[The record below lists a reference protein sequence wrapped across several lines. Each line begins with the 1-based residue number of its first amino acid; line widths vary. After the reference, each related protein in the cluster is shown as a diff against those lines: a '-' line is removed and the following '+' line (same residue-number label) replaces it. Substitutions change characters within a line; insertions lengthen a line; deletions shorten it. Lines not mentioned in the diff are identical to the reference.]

1 MEAAGSTRTV
11 EDQRASSAVD
21 SWIAAVLIG
30 TALIGLW
37 ATIYATA
44 VGGLIGWL
52 IAVPTALF
60 PATFLP
66 LWMLWHTVY
75 RLEAEHVVAASGP
88 FRWRVAYR
96 DIRSVTRRRELSAG
110 PALAMDRLVID
121 YAPMGWLIISP
132 RDPEAFARALHE
144 RLNRSGGA

>member
-1 MEAAGSTRTV
+1 M
-11 EDQRASSAVD
+11 SSAVD
-21 SWIAAVLIG
+21 GWIAAVLIG

-44 VGGLIGWL
+44 LGGLIGWL
-52 IAVPTALF
+52 IAVPAVLI
-60 PATFLP
+60 PATILP

-75 RLEAEHVVAASGP
+75 RLESEHLVAVSGP

-96 DIRSVTRRRELSAG
+96 NIRSVKRRRELISG
-110 PALAMDRLVID
+110 PALSLDRLVIE

-132 RDPEAFARALHE
+132 RDPEAFTRALHE
-144 RLNRSGGA
+144 RLHRSG